1 MKTMIVVHCSATK
14 PSMDIGVKEIR
25 EWHVNGNGWSDI
37 GYAYVIRRNGALELG
52 RDLDRDGNVDE
63 ETGAH
68 AKGFNV
74 NSIGIC
80 LVGGIS
86 DCGKPDANY
95 TIGQYIALDNLIHV
109 IKRSNPIRR
118 VVGHRDL
125 DPSKDCPCFSVKEF
139 LGNK

>member
-14 PSMDIGVKEIR
+14 PSMDVGVKEIR
-25 EWHVNGNGWSDI
+25 DWHVNGNGWSDI

-80 LVGGIS
+80 LVGGTG

-95 TIGQYIALDNLIHV
+95 TIEQYIALDNLIHV
-109 IKRSNPIRR
+109 IKRNNPITR

-125 DPSKDCPCFSVKEF
+125 DPSKDCPCFNVKEF